1 MLFTRGVGALLHL
14 FSNGV
19 GPGFHPS
26 TFGKFEHGAEVFS
39 HINEV
44 GFGFTEGKCN
54 VCLQVGHKIP
64 EPRGCVGNV
73 AKATCKRCHVKDEPA
88 VPVGM
93 PSGCDDA
100 HSTSDILDGRADS
113 ERPGID
119 LNP

>member
-64 EPRGCVGNV
+64 EPRGCVGNL
-73 AKATCKRCHVKDEPA
+73 AETACKGFHVMDKPA
-88 VPVGM
+88 VSAGV
-93 PSGCDDA
+93 PSGFYDID
-100 HSTSDILDGRADS
+100 STFNVFNWHADS
-113 ERPGID
+113 E
-119 LNP
+119 